1 MFNRSRGYKVVVKWF
16 TLLGLQYS
24 TAPKQLL
31 LLVKSA
37 TQCTDL
43 DKCFWYRGTHSRK
56 FTSTMDDQC
65 VVRNGAGVS
74 SVQLW
79 MYFLLCA
86 IGHGSAVLLCSV
98 GEILLLCSANLHNLV
113 AQTSTFQLFKQ
124 HSIIAHFQ
132 RGSVAEEAEEGGRGG
147 RD

>member
-24 TAPKQLL
+24 TAPKQLYFWWR
-31 LLVKSA
+31 VRPSA
-37 TQCTDL
+37 LIWTNAS
-43 DKCFWYRGTHSRK
+43 GTEEHIHANSPAQW
-56 FTSTMDDQC
+56 MI
-65 VVRNGAGVS
+65 NAYLEI
-74 SVQLW
+74 VQGSPVCNCECI
-79 MYFLLCA
+79 FLLCA